1 MEMILHMY
9 KNKEWLQNNINN
21 KTDLEIA
28 LECNV
33 SEITISR
40 WRKKFNLERDVPKYQ
55 NKDWLIDQLKEHG
68 SATSVALANGYNVHT
83 VNSWCLKFGISTKQR
98 EELKNGTLV
107 EGYFKNIDTEHKAY
121 WLGFLMADG
130 MISKDLSR
138 LYILLGEKDECI
150 LEAFKKDIGSD
161 ALIKDRTGGFGTHCK
176 ELTICNKSMCA
187 DLIYHGIVPR
197 KTGKETLPDTIP
209 PELIRHFIRGF
220 MDGDG
225 CVRRGSKYASSLV
238 LDFAGT
244 SYNIFH
250 SIHDYFVSQNIIE
263 HDIKISKE
271 TNSKCMHLNYYSSNA
286 TKVLDHLY
294 ENATIY
300 LQRKYDN
307 FIDSPAS

>member
-1 MEMILHMY
+1 MY

-40 WRKKFNLERDVPKYQ
+40 WRKKFNLERDAPKYQ

-68 SATSVALANGYNVHT
+68 SATSVALANSYNVHT

-209 PELIRHFIRGF
+209 TELIRHFIRGF

-225 CVRRGSKYASSLV
+225 CIRRDSKYASSLE

-271 TNSKCMHLNYYSSNA
+271 ANSKCMHLNYYSSNA